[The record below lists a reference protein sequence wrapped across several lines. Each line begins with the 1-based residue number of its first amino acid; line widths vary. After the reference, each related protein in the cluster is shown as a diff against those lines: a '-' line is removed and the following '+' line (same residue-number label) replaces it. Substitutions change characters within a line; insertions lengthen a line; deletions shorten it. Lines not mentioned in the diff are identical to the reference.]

1 MARSQEKRTHCPTL
15 LADQL
20 LDMSLSALYEHTV
33 ILPQKRLFS
42 DFTFRPTNFQYR
54 WVVFQFRGLKHIW
67 INRTAKLQSQPYAS
81 MVVHAQSGTVRK
93 HTVIC
98 ACRLRG
104 SRHLFVSASLR
115 NTMSMDAE
123 LENSEDVLH
132 ACYALAT

>member
-20 LDMSLSALYEHTV
+20 LNMSLSALYEHTV

-42 DFTFRPTNFQYR
+42 VFTFSNLQIFSTG
-54 WVVFQFRGLKHIW
+54 GLYSNSEHIW
-67 INRTAKLQSQPYAS
+67 INRTARLQSHPYAS
-81 MVVHAQSGTVRK
+81 MVVHAQSDTVRK

-98 ACRLRG
+98 VCRVRG
-104 SRHLFVSASLR
+104 SRHLFVSASLG